1 MLDARILKITIYK
14 TIFRRTAMSVGPVRS
29 TKASQKKIR
38 KIRIWIKSITNL
50 KYTSLP
56 LEIVKFLASCWKYFE
71 GV

>member
-1 MLDARILKITIYK
+1 
-14 TIFRRTAMSVGPVRS
+14 MSVSPVRS
-29 TKASQKKIR
+29 TKVSQKKIR
-38 KIRIWIKSITNL
+38 KIRILIKSITNL